1 MKKYSFDAVI
11 FDLDGI
17 VTKTAILHSKAWK
30 ATFDQYLKQRE
41 KKDNEPF
48 REFTHEDDYL
58 PFVDGKPKYEG
69 VRSFFES
76 RQIDIPFGDPS
87 DTPDRETICGI
98 GNKKNGLFRQLLKE
112 KGAEIYPTTIQFIKT
127 LKEIGV
133 RVGVASSSRN
143 CEIILESVGLEK
155 LFETRIDGV
164 VSAQLKLKG
173 KPEGDIFVKAAHNLG
188 TIPAKA
194 VVVEDAISGIQ
205 AGRNGGFGLILG
217 VARHNNESD
226 LLENGADIVVSDL
239 AQISIEYIEKWFH
252 RKPLSLPSFLQNSEE
267 TINNLSENTT
277 NGKDV
282 IINPHYNQT
291 NKETFFNKKKVIFL
305 DYDGTLTPIV
315 ERPELAVL
323 SPEMRATIKHLSEK
337 YTVAIVSGRMREDV
351 EKLVGIKGIF
361 YAGSH
366 GFDIMG
372 PGFSMVQ
379 PEVEKIVPVISQ
391 VIKELSRKLGDVP
404 GIIIEKKKFSVAVH
418 YRLVAQQ
425 YLSLI
430 SETVNKIV
438 QEKKELRLM
447 SGKKVFE
454 ILPDIDWDKGKAVRW
469 IMDALK
475 VSWQDVCVVYIGDD
489 VTDEYVFRTLRT
501 RGFGI
506 LVSDEHRES
515 AADFQLSS
523 TEEVKK
529 LFEKVI
535 SHA

>member
-1 MKKYSFDAVI
+1 MQEHSFDAVI
-11 FDLDGI
+11 FDLDGV

-41 KKDNEPF
+41 KKHNIPF

-69 VRSFFES
+69 VKGFFES
-76 RQIDIPFGDPS
+76 RKINLPFGDPS
-87 DTPDRETICGI
+87 DTPDKETICGI
-98 GNKKNGLFRQLLKE
+98 GNKKNGLFHQLLKE
-112 KGAEIYPTTIQFIKT
+112 KGAEVYPTTVQLIKT
-127 LKEIGV
+127 LKELGI

-143 CEIILESVGLEK
+143 CEVILETAGLEK
-155 LFETRIDGV
+155 LFETRVDGV
-164 VSAQLKLKG
+164 VSVQLKLKG
-173 KPEGDIFVKAAHNLG
+173 KPEGDIFVTAAQNLG
-188 TIPAKA
+188 AVPARA

-205 AGRNGGFGLILG
+205 AGRNGGFGLVIG
-217 VARHNNESD
+217 VARNNNESE
-226 LLENGADIVVSDL
+226 LIEAGADIVVSDL

-252 RKPLSLPSFLQNSEE
+252 RKPLSVPSFLDGAEKITDMSPV
-267 TINNLSENTT
+267 NTA
-277 NGKDV
+277 GEKSI
-282 IINPHYNQT
+282 IINPHYNQNNIST
-291 NKETFFNKKKVIFL
+291 LFNKKKVMFL

-323 SPEMRATIKHLSEK
+323 SPEMKTAVKHLTEK
-337 YTVAIVSGRMREDV
+337 HTVAIVSGRMREDV

-372 PGFSMVQ
+372 PGFSMMHPQ
-379 PEVEKIVPVISQ
+379 AEKIVPVISQ
-391 VIKELSRKLGDVP
+391 VIKELSQKLEDIP
-404 GIIIEKKKFSVAVH
+404 NIIIEKKKFSVAVH

-425 YLSLI
+425 YLSRI
-430 SETVNKIV
+430 SAAVNEII

-454 ILPDIDWDKGKAVRW
+454 ILPNIDWDKGKAVRW
-469 IMDALK
+469 IMNALE

-489 VTDEYVFRTLRT
+489 VTDEYAFRTLRT
-501 RGFGI
+501 RGFGF
-506 LVSDEHRES
+506 LVSNESKES
-515 AADFQLSS
+515 AADFRLSS

-529 LFEKVI
+529 LFEKVV
-535 SHA
+535 ADA